1 MGKGYE
7 IGHSYFIPDG
17 DPQNANSII
26 NDEWVKLVAE
36 YEIAPLIKE
45 YWFDDEKKAN
55 EELKALFNAVGE
67 DYDGS

>member
-1 MGKGYE
+1 M
-7 IGHSYFIPDG
+7 G
-17 DPQNANSII
+17 DPRNANSII

-67 DYDGS
+67 DYDG

>member
-17 DPQNANSII
+17 DPQKANSII

-67 DYDGS
+67 DYDG